1 MTNDRT
7 YEIPRVPPKW
17 GDDPLSKFIQ
27 NSIDN
32 TYASFHNLKSLYGRL
47 VDIHVAFR
55 TIADNIDRTP
65 DWFASFFLFR
75 SHAAYLGAV
84 RLALS
89 GQVPEAYMVLRG
101 CLENALYGFYV
112 ARKPSTQEIWLRRHD
127 DAESKRKVKGEFKV
141 SNLLGLL
148 AVEDEQLRRIAGDL
162 YETTI
167 DFGGHPN
174 ERAILSVMKQQLDES
189 KRTYQSAYMIGN
201 EPPLHCSLECCAQI
215 GVCALSIFQRIY
227 PERFDILGLS
237 NQLRG
242 LKEGLEKKCKP

>member
-1 MTNDRT
+1 MTNDQT
-7 YEIPRVPPKW
+7 YEISRMPPKW
-17 GDDPLSKFIQ
+17 GDDHLSKFIQ
-27 NSIDN
+27 DSIDN
-32 TYASFHNLKSLYGRL
+32 TYASFHNLKSLYDRL

-55 TIADNIDRTP
+55 TIANNIDRTP

-84 RLALS
+84 RL
-89 GQVPEAYMVLRG
+89 VLRG

-127 DAESKRKVKGEFKV
+127 DAESKRKVKGEFTV

-148 AVEDEQLRRIAGDL
+148 AVEDEQLRRIAGDF

-189 KRTYQSAYMIGN
+189 RRTYQSAYMIGN

-237 NQLRG
+237 NQL
-242 LKEGLEKKCKP
+242 LSL